1 MKTNS
6 EIFMECRPA
15 DVKNE
20 VWITVLN
27 AYLRKLS

>member
-1 MKTNS
+1 VTA
-6 EIFMECRPA
+6 PA